1 MAVERKTALVVCP
14 GRGTYN
20 KPELGSIGGSIEG
33 STSASKSAKFG
44 DNSRILTD
52 VMHQIDDVRNQLGL
66 PTVSELDQAPLFKTS
81 LHQKPEN
88 AAALIYAGGYL
99 DYLAIDASRFDV
111 VGITG
116 NSMGWYTAMASAA
129 CWDIETSTK
138 LVTNM
143 AQLTAGGEGAQF
155 IYPIVDADWRP
166 HQGYIDAVNAQL
178 TRFPGE
184 LKMSIRYGGYAVLAG
199 SEEACTEAVK
209 ALPRVDDR
217 FPMILPGHAAF
228 HTHFMN
234 QASEQALELW
244 PSAAFRAPQVPLID
258 GRGHIW
264 SPHVVNQTALQ
275 QYTLGHQVTQT
286 YDFSKAIQTA
296 VKEFVPDHIILL
308 GPGAGLGGAVAQALI
323 EMNWQGLNSKAEFT
337 ARQQTQAPYV
347 LAMGLPEQRALVTG
361 SQT

>member
-1 MAVERKTALVVCP
+1 MTADRKTALVVCP

-20 KPELGSIGGSIEG
+20 KPELGSISSNI
-33 STSASKSAKFG
+33 G
-44 DNSRILTD
+44 DNNQLSANIL
-52 VMHQIDDVRNQLGL
+52 QEIDGIRDELGL
-66 PTVSELDQAPLFKTS
+66 PTVTELDQAPLFKTS

-99 DYLAIDASRFDV
+99 DYLAIDREQYDV

-116 NSMGWYTAMASAA
+116 NSMGWYTAMACAG
-129 CWDIETSTK
+129 CWDVDTSTR

-155 IYPIVDADWRP
+155 IYPVVDNEWRP
-166 HQGYIDAVNAQL
+166 SAELKAAIDAQL
-178 TRFPGE
+178 ARFPGD
-184 LKMSIRYGGYAVLAG
+184 LVMSIQYGGYAVLAG
-199 SEEACTEAVK
+199 STEACNAAVA

-234 QASEQALELW
+234 AASEQALSVW
-244 PSAAFRAPQVPLID
+244 PAAAFKAPQTTLVD

-264 SPHVVNQTALQ
+264 SPHVVDSKALQ

-286 YDFSKAIQTA
+286 YDFSRAIQVA
-296 VKEFVPDHIILL
+296 VKELAPDTIILL

-323 EMNWQGLNSKAEFT
+323 DIGWQGLASKSDFV
-337 ARQQTQAPYV
+337 ARQQTDTPYV
-347 LAMGLPEQRALVTG
+347 LAMGLHEQRTLVT
-361 SQT
+361 S

>member
-1 MAVERKTALVVCP
+1 MATERKTALVVCP

-20 KPELGSIGGSIEG
+20 KPELGSI
-33 STSASKSAKFG
+33 SANIGENKP
-44 DNSRILTD
+44 NLTN
-52 VMHQIDDVRNQLGL
+52 VLQQIDAVRNQLGQ
-66 PTVSELDQAPLFKTS
+66 PTVTELDQAPLFKTS

-99 DYLAIDASRFDV
+99 DYLAIDDARFEV

-116 NSMGWYTAMASAA
+116 NSMGWYTAMASAG
-129 CWDIETSTK
+129 CWDIETSTG
-138 LVTNM
+138 LVTSM

-166 HQGYIDAVNAQL
+166 HQGYIDAVNEQL
-178 TRFPGE
+178 SRFAGD

-199 SEEACTEAVK
+199 SEAACSEAVR

-228 HTHFMN
+228 HTHFMHD
-234 QASEQALELW
+234 ASQQALDLW
-244 PSAAFRAPQVPLID
+244 PPAAFRPPQVPLID

-264 SPHVVNQTALQ
+264 SPHVVDKSALQ
-275 QYTLGHQVTQT
+275 RYTLGHQVTQT
-286 YDFSKAIQTA
+286 YDFTCAIQTA
-296 VKEFVPDHIILL
+296 VKEFAPDHIILL

-323 EMNWQGLNSKAEFT
+323 EMNWQGLNSKAEFA
-337 ARQQTQAPYV
+337 ARQQADTPYV
-347 LAMGLPEQRALVTG
+347 LSMGLPEQRALVTG
-361 SQT
+361 

>member
-1 MAVERKTALVVCP
+1 MTTERKTALVVCP

-20 KPELGSIGGSIEG
+20 KPELGSITGSI
-33 STSASKSAKFG
+33 SAKLPEK
-44 DNSRILTD
+44 NQTLAD
-52 VMHQIDDVRNQLGL
+52 VVRKIDDVRNQLGQ

-99 DYLAIDASRFDV
+99 DYLAIDESRFEV

-116 NSMGWYTAMASAA
+116 NSMGWYTAMASAG

-166 HQGYIDAVNAQL
+166 HQAYIDAVNQQL
-178 TRFPGE
+178 ARFPND

-199 SEEACTEAVK
+199 SEDACTEAVR

-234 QASEQALELW
+234 QASEKALELW
-244 PSAAFRAPQVPLID
+244 PAAAFRAPQVPLID

-264 SPHVVNQTALQ
+264 SPHVVNQAALQ
-275 QYTLGHQVTQT
+275 HYTLGHQVTQT
-286 YDFSKAIQTA
+286 YDFTKAIQTA
-296 VKEFVPDHIILL
+296 VKELVPDHIILL

-323 EMNWQGLNSKAEFT
+323 DINWQGLDSKTEFT
-337 ARQQTQAPYV
+337 ARQQMQAPYV

>member
-1 MAVERKTALVVCP
+1 MAAERKTALVVCP

-20 KPELGSIGGSIEG
+20 KPELGSISGSISPKIG
-33 STSASKSAKFG
+33 G
-44 DNSRILTD
+44 DMPNLNDILR
-52 VMHQIDDVRNQLGL
+52 QIDDVRVQLGQ
-66 PTVSELDQAPLFKTS
+66 PTVTELDQAPLFKTS

-99 DYLAIDASRFDV
+99 DYLAIDDTRFDV

-116 NSMGWYTAMASAA
+116 NSMGWYTAMASAG
-129 CWDIETSTK
+129 CWDIETSTR

-166 HQGYIDAVNAQL
+166 HQGYIDAVNEQL

-184 LKMSIRYGGYAVLAG
+184 LNMSIRYGGYAVLAG
-199 SEEACTEAVK
+199 SEEACTEAVR

-234 QASEQALELW
+234 DASLQALDLW
-244 PSAAFRAPQVPLID
+244 PQAAFRAPLVPLID

-264 SPHVVNQTALQ
+264 SPHVVDKAALH

-286 YDFSKAIQTA
+286 YDFTRAIQTA
-296 VKEFVPDHIILL
+296 VKEFAPDHIILL

-323 EMNWQGLNSKAEFT
+323 EMNWQGLNSKAEFA
-337 ARQQTQAPYV
+337 ARQQADTPYV
-347 LAMGLPEQRALVTG
+347 LSMGLPEQRVLVTG
-361 SQT
+361 

>member
-1 MAVERKTALVVCP
+1 MTTERKTALVVCP

-20 KPELGSIGGSIEG
+20 KPELGSITGSI
-33 STSASKSAKFG
+33 TAKSPEKTPA
-44 DNSRILTD
+44 LAD
-52 VMHQIDDVRNQLGL
+52 VVRKIDDVRSQVGQ

-99 DYLAIDASRFDV
+99 DYLAIDESRFEV

-116 NSMGWYTAMASAA
+116 NSMGWYTAMASAG

-166 HQGYIDAVNAQL
+166 HQAYIDAVNQQL
-178 TRFPGE
+178 ARFPDD

-199 SEEACTEAVK
+199 SEDACTEAVR

-244 PSAAFRAPQVPLID
+244 PAAAFRAPQVPLVD

-264 SPHVVNQTALQ
+264 SPHIVDKAALQ

-286 YDFSKAIQTA
+286 YDFTKAIQTA

-308 GPGAGLGGAVAQALI
+308 GPGTGLGGAVAQALI
-323 EMNWQGLNSKAEFT
+323 EMNWQGLSSKAEFT
-337 ARQQTQAPYV
+337 ARQQGPAPYV

>member
-1 MAVERKTALVVCP
+1 MATERKTALIVCP

-20 KPELGSIGGSIEG
+20 KPELGSIVGSI
-33 STSASKSAKFG
+33 SASPSTKIG
-44 DNSRILTD
+44 DNKANLTD
-52 VMHQIDDVRNQLGL
+52 VLHQIDAVRDQLGQ
-66 PTVSELDQAPLFKTS
+66 PTVTALDQAPLFKTS

-99 DYLAIDASRFDV
+99 DYLSIDHERFEV

-116 NSMGWYTAMASAA
+116 NSMGWYTAVASAG
-129 CWDIETSTK
+129 CWDIDTSTR

-155 IYPIVDADWRP
+155 IYPIVDSDWRP
-166 HQGYIDAVNAQL
+166 HQGYIDAVNEQL
-178 TRFPGE
+178 ARFPDE

-199 SEEACTEAVK
+199 SEQACTEAVK
-209 ALPRVDDR
+209 SLPRVDDR

-234 QASEQALELW
+234 DASQQALDLW
-244 PSAAFRAPQVPLID
+244 PQAAFRAPQVPLID

-264 SPHVVNQTALQ
+264 SPHVVDKAALH

-286 YDFSKAIQTA
+286 YDFTRAIQTA
-296 VKEFVPDHIILL
+296 VKEFAPDHIILL

-323 EMNWQGLNSKAEFT
+323 EMNWQGLNSKAEFA
-337 ARQQTQAPYV
+337 ARQQADTPYV
-347 LAMGLPEQRALVTG
+347 LSMGLPEQRALVTG
-361 SQT
+361 